1 MRNNE
6 EINVLKETR
15 KNASMAVNAIDALMG
30 KIYNQEFAYELT
42 AERNRFRDFE
52 RRAEAGLWEHGLL
65 AKDSSMQ
72 KAMLWGSIQANTML
86 NISTNHVADMVIQGN
101 ARGITDLM
109 KAKHNNK
116 NISLRLAK
124 IPNWEMENGQNCYES
139 YDLLSGRIFSGCYFG
154 RKWGK

>member
-1 MRNNE
+1 MRNYE

-15 KNASMAVNAIDALMG
+15 KNASMAVSAIDALMG

-52 RRAEAGLWEHGLL
+52 RRAEAGLWEQGLL
-65 AKDSSMQ
+65 ARDSGMQ

-86 NISTNHVADMVIQGN
+86 NISTNHVADMMIQGN
-101 ARGITDLM
+101 TRGITDLM

-116 NISLRLAK
+116 NSGSFANELAEELMDFEEENIERLK
-124 IPNWEMENGQNCYES
+124 RF
-139 YDLLSGRIFSGCYFG
+139 L
-154 RKWGK
+154 